1 MRAKI
6 MIEDQKA
13 LALKLTANGGNNSQ
27 QCWELLTKMLRPFA
41 RCLTL
46 CFGQVSSHR

>member
-6 MIEDQKA
+6 MIENQKA

-27 QCWELLTKMLRPFA
+27 QCWELLANSVASVCTVLNAVLWASFK
-41 RCLTL
+41 
-46 CFGQVSSHR
+46 

>member
-6 MIEDQKA
+6 MIENQNA

-27 QCWELLTKMLRPFA
+27 KCWELLANNVAFVCTVLNAVLWASFK
-41 RCLTL
+41 
-46 CFGQVSSHR
+46 